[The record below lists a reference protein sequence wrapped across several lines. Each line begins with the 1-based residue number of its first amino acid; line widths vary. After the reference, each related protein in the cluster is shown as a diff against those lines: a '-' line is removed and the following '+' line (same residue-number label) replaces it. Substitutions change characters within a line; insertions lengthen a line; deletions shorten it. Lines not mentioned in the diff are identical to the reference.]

1 MKKKTK
7 MRTAGKRSKK
17 QPANKDLPAKSHASV
32 KGGGTVPRKF
42 PFPPPPP
49 PPWLE

>member
-17 QPANKDLPAKSHASV
+17 QPAIKDLPAKSHASV
-32 KGGGTVPRKF
+32 KGGVSTVPTKY
-42 PFPPPPP
+42 PFPPTPP
-49 PPWLE
+49 PPW

>member
-17 QPANKDLPAKSHASV
+17 QPAIKDLPAKSHASV
-32 KGGGTVPRKF
+32 KGGTVPRKLPL

-49 PPWLE
+49 TPWS